1 MTVIFISTAVVTVSV
16 IVPLRGTHGPPT
28 PVVMTVRVTAT
39 WPVAH
44 LHNHIWVSVYASG
57 PVSQTGL
64 AKNAAYGD
72 L

>member
-1 MTVIFISTAVVTVSV
+1 
-16 IVPLRGTHGPPT
+16 
-28 PVVMTVRVTAT
+28 MTVRVTAT